1 MSDTGISRDVNTT
14 VHARRKELADLEQLA
29 NSKLPPISDSIEQFW
44 VDIALSD
51 GWQSS
56 TLVVRPKPQ
65 KGASYLDSPRI
76 TTSKT
81 CQKRPLIIH
90 FYGGG
95 FACGSPLQVSLAAR
109 YFAQQFDATV
119 LCPSYRLVPEHPWPQ
134 GLKDGMDIV
143 QQVSS
148 NETYHYG
155 ADPAHGFIIGG
166 VSAGA
171 GVAAVIAG
179 LTSNDAASY
188 PLPRPLTGVF
198 VSIALL
204 IVDEIVPTEYK
215 SLWTSREDNRHSE
228 SLSTASIEGLL
239 VNLACTDYK
248 SPWFSPVNLA
258 TSNDSGLT
266 RHPPTYLQAG
276 MLDSLR
282 DDVVI
287 YERILAKAGVKTK
300 MHVFPNDGHSAL
312 TCFNVLFETKSKNPT
327 IQEATM
333 EGMQWLVEQVTVGA

>member
-1 MSDTGISRDVNTT
+1 MSDTGISRDVKTA
-14 VHARRKELADLEQLA
+14 VHARRQELANLEQLA
-29 NSKLPPISDSIEQFW
+29 NSKLPPIPNSIEQFW
-44 VDIALSD
+44 VNIALSD
-51 GWQSS
+51 GWESP
-56 TLVVRPKPQ
+56 TLVVRPKPLR
-65 KGASYLDSPRI
+65 GTSYLESPRI
-76 TTSKT
+76 STSKT

-109 YFAQQFDATV
+109 HFAQKFDATV

-134 GLKDGMDIV
+134 GLKDGMEIV
-143 QQVSS
+143 RQVSS
-148 NETYHYG
+148 SETHHYG
-155 ADPAHGFIIGG
+155 ADPAHGFILGG

-171 GVAAVIAG
+171 GIAAVVAG
-179 LTSNDAASY
+179 LTCNDPASY

-198 VSIALL
+198 ISIALL
-204 IVDEIVPTEYK
+204 LVEEIVPAEYK
-215 SLWTSREDNRHSE
+215 TLWKSREENHDSE

-239 VNLACTDYK
+239 TNLGCTDYT

-258 TSNDSGLT
+258 TSNDNGLA

-282 DDVVI
+282 DDVVV
-287 YERILAKAGVKTK
+287 YEKILAEAGVQTK
-300 MHVFPNDGHSAL
+300 MHVFPSDGHSAL

-327 IQEATM
+327 IQEATL
-333 EGMQWLVEQVTVGA
+333 EGMQWLVEHGVLNN